1 MEAQARKFNAEKN
14 LIPSSRWRY
23 LRPILIGSGI
33 AFLIAIAIAF
43 YIMQAPLGELGD
55 LVSFLVYSSLPSLL
69 LGYLLFVI
77 GQRFLRHIYLK
88 VVLAYG
94 LGVAIA
100 VANIYVTSR
109 LMFLSDHDF
118 ALLVLLMIFAGI
130 LSISFGFTLAS
141 GMTESLQRLK
151 LGARTLAGGDLT
163 VRLSIHDRDELA
175 EVASA
180 FNTMAAE
187 LEESFHRQQELEQ
200 ARRDLI
206 AAVSHDLRTPLA
218 SVRAMV
224 EALADEVVSDPET
237 INRYHQTIQNQI
249 SNLALLIDDLFEL
262 SKIDSGR
269 LQLKLEGGCISDII
283 SDTLESMR
291 AQALAKQVRLTGQV
305 DPDTPN
311 LTMDSA
317 KIQRVIYNLVQN
329 AIRHTPADGSV
340 FISAATVD
348 EGVKVDVRDT
358 GEGIASEDL
367 PRIFEQFY
375 RGEKSRSRSTGG
387 AGLGLAIAKGIVE
400 AHGGRIW
407 VNSNVGEG
415 TIFSFILPQSAPA

>member
-1 MEAQARKFNAEKN
+1 
-14 LIPSSRWRY
+14 
-23 LRPILIGSGI
+23 
-33 AFLIAIAIAF
+33 
-43 YIMQAPLGELGD
+43 
-55 LVSFLVYSSLPSLL
+55 
-69 LGYLLFVI
+69 
-77 GQRFLRHIYLK
+77 
-88 VVLAYG
+88 
-94 LGVAIA
+94 VAA
-100 VANIYVTSR
+100 
-109 LMFLSDHDF
+109 
-118 ALLVLLMIFAGI
+118 
-130 LSISFGFTLAS
+130 
-141 GMTESLQRLK
+141 
-151 LGARTLAGGDLT
+151 
-163 VRLSIHDRDELA
+163 
-175 EVASA
+175 A
-180 FNTMAAE
+180 FNGMAAE
-187 LEESFHRQQELEQ
+187 LEESFNRQQELEQ

-224 EALADEVVSDPET
+224 EALADEVVTDQET
-237 INRYHQTIQNQI
+237 INRYHQTIQNQV

-305 DPDTPN
+305 DPNTPN

-329 AIRHTPADGSV
+329 AIRHTPSDGSV
-340 FISAATVD
+340 FIAAATVD
-348 EGVKVDVRDT
+348 EGIKVDVRDT
-358 GEGIASEDL
+358 GEGIAGEDL
-367 PRIFEQFY
+367 PRIFEHFY

-407 VNSNVGEG
+407 VDSKVGEG
-415 TIFSFILPQSAPA
+415 TIFSFILPQSTPA